1 MAGELTLRVITP
13 DRIAL
18 DTRVEFVRLPG
29 ADGVLGIL
37 PRHAPM
43 VAALAIGQLFYV
55 EQGKRKALFVSEGF
69 AEVRSN
75 TVRVVCEAGELPEE
89 IDEAR
94 AKEAEKRARERL
106 DKKGKTMTE
115 GEVLDLMRAEA
126 ALRRAIM
133 RLSVHS
139 TKAGHERV
147 RT

>member
-13 DRIAL
+13 DRIAI
-18 DTRVEFVRLPG
+18 DTRVQSVRLPG
-29 ADGVLGIL
+29 VDGALGIL

-43 VAALAIGQLFYV
+43 VAAIAIGELFYV
-55 EQGKRKALFVSEGF
+55 EQGVRKALFVSEGF

-106 DKKGKTMTE
+106 DKKGKALTE
-115 GEVLDLMRAEA
+115 GEVLDLLRAEA
-126 ALRRAIM
+126 SLRRAIL

-139 TKAGHERV
+139 SKAGHDRV